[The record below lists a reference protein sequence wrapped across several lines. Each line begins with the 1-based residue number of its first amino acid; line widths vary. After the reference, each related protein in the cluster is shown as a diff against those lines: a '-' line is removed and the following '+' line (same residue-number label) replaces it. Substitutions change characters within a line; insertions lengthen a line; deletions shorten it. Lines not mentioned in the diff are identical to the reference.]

1 MGPATDER
9 RQHKRYK
16 LENSVSITSEG
27 IFQVADISRGGFC
40 FTCPPYTP
48 IKDFWVTDII
58 STVALIK
65 GFPTKRVWV
74 SITENS
80 AHEYLPTV
88 VGVKFGKLTQNQETK
103 LLQLLVTLEKSS
115 GTLH

>member
-1 MGPATDER
+1 MGPATQER

-16 LENSVSITSEG
+16 LENSVSISSEG
-27 IFQVADISRGGFC
+27 IFQLADISRGGFC

-58 STVALIK
+58 SSIASLK

-80 AHEYLPTV
+80 GHEYLPTV
-88 VGVKFGKLTQNQETK
+88 VGVKFGRLTHKQETI
-103 LLQLLVTLEKSS
+103 LIQLLVTLDQSS

>member
-16 LENSVSITSEG
+16 LENSVSISSEG

-58 STVALIK
+58 STVASLK

-88 VGVKFGKLTQNQETK
+88 VGVKFGKLTQNQETI
-103 LLQLLVTLEKSS
+103 LLQLLVTLEQSS

>member
-1 MGPATDER
+1 MGPATEER

-16 LENSVSITSEG
+16 LENSVSISSEG
-27 IFQVADISRGGFC
+27 IFQLADISRGGFC

-58 STVALIK
+58 SSVASLK
-65 GFPTKRVWV
+65 DFPTKRVWV

-80 AHEYLPTV
+80 SHEYLPTV
-88 VGVKFGKLTQNQETK
+88 VGAKFGKLTQNQETI
-103 LLQLLVTLEKSS
+103 LRQLLVTLDQSS
-115 GTLH
+115 STLH